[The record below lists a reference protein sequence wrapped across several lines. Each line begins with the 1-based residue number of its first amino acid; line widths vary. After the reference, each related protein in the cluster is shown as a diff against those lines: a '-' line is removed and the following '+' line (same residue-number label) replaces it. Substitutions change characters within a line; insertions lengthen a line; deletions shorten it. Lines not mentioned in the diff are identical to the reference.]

1 MKQKSTDKTD
11 IAIIILVLAII
22 SLFIIIIWSF
32 HWRDYAQEM
41 INRGCRPAT
50 FDRFGYPFIFE
61 CPSK

>member
-1 MKQKSTDKTD
+1 MTQQSTDKTEVV
-11 IAIIILVLAII
+11 IIILVLAII
-22 SLFIIIIWSF
+22 SLFMIIMWSF
-32 HWRDYAQEM
+32 YWRGPAQEV